1 MFSEFNC
8 VFCCGH
14 VSIEEE
20 LYILPNP
27 AQVSLSLSEREESS
41 IAWAVQSDILLDH
54 FPCSGNANAKTHFF
68 PVKPMLRQYCRTNLS
83 LHKGYFLSGAFP
95 FLLKGIVD

>member
-1 MFSEFNC
+1 MNS
-8 VFCCGH
+8 VFYCGR
-14 VSIEEE
+14 VSVVEE
-20 LYILPNP
+20 LHELPNP
-27 AQVSLSLSEREESS
+27 AQVSLSQSEGSEQRIST
-41 IAWAVQSDILLDH
+41 VHSDILLDQ
-54 FPCSGNANAKTHFF
+54 FLRSGDANAKIHFF

>member
-1 MFSEFNC
+1 M
-8 VFCCGH
+8 
-14 VSIEEE
+14 
-20 LYILPNP
+20 LPNP
-27 AQVSLSLSEREESS
+27 AQVSPSLSQREESS
-41 IAWAVQSDILLDH
+41 VARAVQSDTLLDQ
-54 FPCSGNANAKTHFF
+54 FLRSGDANAKIHFF